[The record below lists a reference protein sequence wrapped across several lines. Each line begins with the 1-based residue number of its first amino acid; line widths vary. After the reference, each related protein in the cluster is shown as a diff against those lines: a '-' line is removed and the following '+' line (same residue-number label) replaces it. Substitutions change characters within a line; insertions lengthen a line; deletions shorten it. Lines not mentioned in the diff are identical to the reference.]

1 MHIEINYEI
10 IQKIY
15 DYGIIQKIQ
24 DFALLTKVKSVYIK
38 YIICIKKYRLLC
50 SIDRCTYLITDIA
63 SS

>member
-1 MHIEINYEI
+1 M